1 MREQRFDDE
10 VLRRLHEV
18 AQAARE
24 VPAGAQPRRLQDALV
39 SLVALDVLSAGTPTM
54 PASVGGRSDYTPSA
68 GPSS

>member
-1 MREQRFDDE
+1 MKRASKIDDE

-24 VPAGAQPRRLQDALV
+24 VPAEAQPKRLQDALV
-39 SLVALDVLSAGTPTM
+39 SLVALDVLSTGTFFM
-54 PASVGGRSDYTPSA
+54 PATFGSGYTPSA